1 MKRGTLCTLWLT
13 VLLAGLPLQAQEN
26 LLMKALRDEMGRTM
40 ERLQLGDMDRPYYVA
55 YWVQESTRLG
65 RAAILGGLLGR
76 GRGSGSRFLS
86 VELRVG
92 DHELDNTNFMDFGR
106 LRSRVVREGFP
117 VSLPLRDDYR
127 ELRRQIW
134 LATDGAYKQAVHRL
148 AKKRATLQ
156 NKTRVEEI
164 PDFSREKPVEYRDD
178 GPLAPLPEAARVE
191 ETVQEMSALFK
202 GMPHI
207 FDSRVSAGLSR
218 GKTYFVNSEGSSY
231 IRNVSSV
238 SIRALAATQ
247 AVDGTHLEDFVVAR
261 GRQWKDLPGQAEL
274 EAKMRA
280 MAERLGRLREAG
292 FVERYN
298 GPVLFEGQAAAA
310 LVSQVLAPRL
320 LALRTPIADEPM
332 FGGFGSGSQN
342 PFLEKLGSRV
352 LPRFLTV
359 IDDPTAGSHGEAVL
373 LGGYDV
379 DEEGVRSRRT
389 TVVQRG
395 ILKTL
400 LATRTP
406 VSGVSNSTGNRRN
419 AGPSPSNLFLIPQ
432 NGLKTEEIRQE
443 LLSLVRER
451 GLDFGI
457 VVRRIGSPGVT
468 LSRDRDFMFAMPGE
482 ERRPKLKPLTE
493 AYKIFPD
500 GREELIRKAV
510 LLGLSASSFREIAAV
525 SEPMTPYHTTFRLPM
540 NFPFSSFG
548 FMGPPPVV
556 SLVVPSLLFE
566 DLALRRPPGDI
577 PRPPLLAHPLSQPQ
591 ARKADG
597 R

>member
-178 GPLAPLPEAARVE
+178 GALAPLPEAARVE

-247 AVDGTHLEDFVVAR
+247 AVDGTYLEDFVVAR

-332 FGGFGSGSQN
+332 FGGFGFRVPESVPGKAGLQGPA
-342 PFLEKLGSRV
+342 PF
-352 LPRFLTV
+352 
-359 IDDPTAGSHGEAVL
+359 SH
-373 LGGYDV
+373 
-379 DEEGVRSRRT
+379 RHRR
-389 TVVQRG
+389 
-395 ILKTL
+395 
-400 LATRTP
+400 
-406 VSGVSNSTGNRRN
+406 
-419 AGPSPSNLFLIPQ
+419 
-432 NGLKTEEIRQE
+432 
-443 LLSLVRER
+443 
-451 GLDFGI
+451 
-457 VVRRIGSPGVT
+457 
-468 LSRDRDFMFAMPGE
+468 
-482 ERRPKLKPLTE
+482 
-493 AYKIFPD
+493 PD
-500 GREELIRKAV
+500 GRQPRR
-510 LLGLSASSFREIAAV
+510 GGAA
-525 SEPMTPYHTTFRLPM
+525 
-540 NFPFSSFG
+540 
-548 FMGPPPVV
+548 
-556 SLVVPSLLFE
+556 
-566 DLALRRPPGDI
+566 
-577 PRPPLLAHPLSQPQ
+577 
-591 ARKADG
+591 G
-597 R
+597 RV

>member
-1 MKRGTLCTLWLT
+1 MKRGIICTLWLT
-13 VLLAGLPLQAQEN
+13 VLLAGFPLQAQEN
-26 LLMKALRDEMGRTM
+26 LVMKALRDELGRTM

-55 YWVQESTRLG
+55 YWVQESTGHG

-76 GRGSGSRFLS
+76 GRGSGSRYLS

-92 DHELDNTNFMDFGR
+92 DYDLDNTNFMDFGR

-127 ELRRQIW
+127 ELRRQVW
-134 LATDGAYKQAVHRL
+134 LATDGAYKQAVHSL

-156 NKTRVEEI
+156 NKTRVEII
-164 PDFSREKPVEYRDD
+164 PDFSREEPVEYRDD
-178 GPLAPLPEAARVE
+178 GSPVPLPDAAQLE
-191 ETVQEMSALFK
+191 ETVQELSALFK

-207 FDSRVSAGLSR
+207 FDSRVRAGLSL

-247 AVDGTHLEDFVVAR
+247 AADGTHLEDFVVAR
-261 GRQWKDLPGQAEL
+261 GRQWKDLPDQAEL
-274 EAKMRA
+274 AARIRA
-280 MAERLGRLREAG
+280 MTERLGRLREAE
-292 FVERYN
+292 FVNRYN
-298 GPVLFEGQAAAA
+298 GPVLFEGQAAAE
-310 LVSQVLAPRL
+310 LVSQILAPRL

-332 FGGFGSGSQN
+332 FGGFGSSPQN

-359 IDDPTAGSHGEAVL
+359 IDDPTAGSHGEAPL
-373 LGGYDV
+373 LGGYEV